1 MFASSW
7 LILLFPLL
15 GFIGLSWYGNR
26 ISRNLV
32 GLVGCGTVGAS
43 FFMSLVTLSNL
54 LFLPDED
61 RVGHV
66 QVLYQWIS
74 AGSFKLNLAILV
86 DPLSVFMF
94 LIVTGVGFVI
104 HVYSLGYMH
113 DDPEYSRFFAYL
125 NLFIFSMLVL
135 VAAADFFF
143 LIVGW
148 ALVGLASYLL
158 IGFWREKPSAVLAA
172 RKAFVMNVIGDV
184 GMVIAALVIFESFGT
199 LNFIDVFSAAPGAF
213 RPNDDT
219 ILLITL
225 LLLVGAFAKS
235 AQLPLHT
242 WLPDAMEGPTPVSAL
257 IHAATMVTAGVY
269 LIARCHVLYELAPF
283 TMYFIAGVG
292 IITAVFAGSMALV
305 QYDIKRVIAYSTMS
319 QLGYMF
325 LAMGI
330 GVYSMGMFHLMTHAF
345 FKALL
350 FMAAGSVIHSLGGEQ
365 DIRNMGG
372 LKKVMPITHA
382 TFLIG
387 ALALAGFPLTS
398 GFFSKEAIIMS
409 SYYADM
415 GNIIF
420 WVVAI
425 LAAGMTA
432 FYIFRVYF
440 YTFFGD
446 LRNSQAHPHESPM
459 IMTVPLLV
467 LAGLALFGGVLAPWV
482 DSFLAPVFGY
492 TVVHHHDTV
501 LETIA
506 VIAGIGGIA
515 TAGLLYLVS
524 KDRLS
529 LFKEAIAPL
538 YDLLFNK
545 FYVDEIYDFL
555 IVRPTKAIGAFLEQ
569 KGEREG
575 IDFAVDQV
583 AVQVKE
589 TSHIISLWQSGKV
602 RAYALNM
609 IVGVVTI
616 LMFVVFM

>member
-7 LILLFPLL
+7 FILLFPLA
-15 GFIGLSWYGNR
+15 GFIFLSWYGNR
-26 ISRNLV
+26 ISKILV
-32 GLVGCGTVGAS
+32 GSIGCGVVGAS
-43 FFMSLVTLSNL
+43 FLTSLVALSNL
-54 LFLPDED
+54 LFLPAEE
-61 RVGHV
+61 RVGKV

-74 AGSFKLNLAILV
+74 SGNFKLDLAILV

-104 HVYSLGYMH
+104 HIYSIGYMH
-113 DDPEYSRFFAYL
+113 DDPEYARFFSYL

-158 IGFWREKPSAVLAA
+158 IGFYKEKTSAVLAA

-184 GMVIAALVIFESFGT
+184 GMVIAAFVIFESFGT
-199 LNFIDVFSAAPGAF
+199 LNFIEVFAAAPGTF
-213 RPNDDT
+213 RINDDQ

-283 TMYFIAGVG
+283 TMYLIATVGVL
-292 IITAVFAGSMALV
+292 TAIFAGTMGML

-330 GVYSMGMFHLMTHAF
+330 GVYSLGMFHLMTHAF

-350 FMAAGSVIHSLGGEQ
+350 FLAAGSVIHAMDGEQ
-365 DIRNMGG
+365 DIRKMGG
-372 LKKVMPITHA
+372 LKKVMPLTHA

-398 GFFSKEAIIMS
+398 GYFSKEAIILS
-409 SYYADM
+409 SYHEDM
-415 GNIIF
+415 GNFIF
-420 WVVAI
+420 WAI
-425 LAAGMTA
+425 ALITAGMTA

-440 YTFFGD
+440 STFIGETRSPD
-446 LRNSQAHPHESPM
+446 AHPHESPTTM
-459 IMTVPLLV
+459 VLPLIILAVFALGGGLLSPLV
-467 LAGLALFGGVLAPWV
+467 DG
-482 DSFLAPVFGY
+482 FLAPVFGREA
-492 TVVHHHDTV
+492 HHYHDGF
-501 LETIA
+501 LETVA
-506 VIAGIGGIA
+506 LIAGIGGIA
-515 TAGLLYLVS
+515 TAALVYQVS
-524 KDRLS
+524 KDRIELI
-529 LFKEAIAPL
+529 KEALAPL
-538 YDLLFNK
+538 YDLVFHK
-545 FYVDEIYDFL
+545 YYIDEIYDLL
-555 IVRPTKAIGAFLEQ
+555 IVKPTKAIGAFMEEKAEKQ
-569 KGEREG
+569 G
-575 IDFAVDQV
+575 IDFAVDEV
-583 AVQVKE
+583 GFQVKE
-589 TSHIISLWQSGKV
+589 VSRGIGFWQSG
-602 RAYALNM
+602 RIRTYALNM
-609 IVGVVTI
+609 VAGMVII
-616 LMFVVFM
+616 LLFVVFL

>member
-1 MFASSW
+1 LFASSW

-15 GFIGLSWYGNR
+15 GFIALSWYGDR
-26 ISRNLV
+26 ISKNLV

-43 FFMSLVTLSNL
+43 FFMTLVTLSNL
-54 LFLPDED
+54 LFLPPEE
-61 RVGHV
+61 RVGQV
-66 QVLYQWIS
+66 QTLYNWIS
-74 AGSFKLNLAILV
+74 AGSFKLDLAILI

-94 LIVTGVGFVI
+94 LVVTGVGLVI
-104 HVYSLGYMH
+104 HVYSIGYMH
-113 DDPEYSRFFAYL
+113 DDPEYSRFFSYL

-158 IGFWREKPSAVLAA
+158 IGFWREKTSAVLAA

-184 GMVIAALVIFESFGT
+184 GMVIAAFAIFESFGT
-199 LNFIDVFSAAPGAF
+199 LSFVEVFSSAPGMF
-213 RPNDDT
+213 RSNDDT
-219 ILLITL
+219 MLLITL

-269 LIARCHVLYELAPF
+269 LVARCHVLYELAPF

-330 GVYSMGMFHLMTHAF
+330 GVYSLGMFHLMTHAF

-350 FMAAGSVIHSLGGEQ
+350 FLAAGSVIHSLDGEQ
-365 DIRNMGG
+365 DIRKMGG
-372 LKKVMPITHA
+372 LKSIMPLTHA

-409 SYYADM
+409 SYYAEM
-415 GNIIF
+415 GNFVF
-420 WVVAI
+420 WAVAI

-440 YTFFGD
+440 YTFPGE
-446 LRNSQAHPHESPM
+446 LRNSGTHPHESPM
-459 IMTVPLLV
+459 IMAVPLLV
-467 LAGLALFGGVLAPWV
+467 LASLALFSGLLGPWV
-482 DSFLAPVFGY
+482 DSFLAPVFGH
-492 TVVHHHDTV
+492 VVEHHHDNV

-506 VIAGIGGIA
+506 VLVGIGGIA
-515 TAGLLYLVS
+515 TAALLYMVSEDRMSLV
-524 KDRLS
+524 
-529 LFKEAIAPL
+529 KEALAPL

-555 IVRPTKAIGAFLEQ
+555 IVRPTKSIGAFMEQ
-569 KGEREG
+569 KAEKEG
-575 IDFAVDQV
+575 IDFIVDEV
-583 AVQVKE
+583 GVQVKE
-589 TSHIISLWQSGKV
+589 VSHVISLWQSGKV
-602 RAYALNM
+602 RTYALNM
-609 IVGVVTI
+609 VVGMVTI
-616 LMFVVFM
+616 LLFVVFM

>member
-1 MFASSW
+1 LFSSSW
-7 LILLFPLL
+7 LILIFPLA
-15 GFIGLSWYGNR
+15 GFIFLSWYGGR
-26 ISRNLV
+26 ISKLLV

-43 FFMSLVTLSNL
+43 FITSLVALSDL
-54 LFLPDED
+54 LFVPPEE
-61 RVGHV
+61 RIGKIH
-66 QVLYQWIS
+66 VLYQWVS
-74 AGSFKLNLAILV
+74 AANFKLDLAILV

-104 HVYSLGYMH
+104 HVYSIGYMH
-113 DDPEYSRFFAYL
+113 DDPEYSRFFSYL

-135 VAAADFFF
+135 IAAADFFF

-158 IGFWREKPSAVLAA
+158 IGFYKEKTSAVFAA

-184 GMVIAALVIFESFGT
+184 GMVIAAFVVFENFGT
-199 LNFIDVFSAAPGAF
+199 LSFIDVFAAAPETF
-213 RPNDDT
+213 RQNDDQ

-269 LIARCHVLYELAPF
+269 LIARCHTLYELAPF
-283 TMYFIAGVG
+283 TMYLIATVGVL
-292 IITAVFAGSMALV
+292 TAVFAGTMGMV

-330 GVYSMGMFHLMTHAF
+330 GVYSLGMFHLMTHAF

-350 FMAAGSVIHSLGGEQ
+350 FLAAGSVIHALDGEQ
-365 DIRNMGG
+365 DIRKMGG
-372 LKKVMPITHA
+372 LKNVMPLTHA

-398 GFFSKEAIIMS
+398 GYFSKEAIILS
-409 SYYADM
+409 SYHAEM
-415 GNIIF
+415 GNFVF
-420 WVVAI
+420 WAI
-425 LAAGMTA
+425 ALITAGMTA

-440 YTFFGD
+440 STFIGQTRSPN
-446 LRNSQAHPHESPM
+446 LHPHESPVTM
-459 IMTVPLLV
+459 ALPLVFLAV
-467 LAGLALFGGVLAPWV
+467 LALGGGALGPLV
-482 DSFLAPVFGY
+482 DGFLAPVFGREA
-492 TVVHHHDTV
+492 HHFHDGV

-506 VIAGIGGIA
+506 LIAGIGGIA
-515 TAGLLYLVS
+515 TAALIYQVS
-524 KDRLS
+524 KDRIELM
-529 LFKEAIAPL
+529 KEVFAPL

-545 FYVDEIYDFL
+545 YYVDEIYDFL
-555 IVRPTKAIGAFLEQ
+555 IVKPTKAIGTFMEEKAEKQ
-569 KGEREG
+569 GV
-575 IDFAVDQV
+575 DFAVDQV
-583 AVQVKE
+583 GFQVKE
-589 TSHIISLWQSGKV
+589 VSRGISFWQTGRV
-602 RAYALNM
+602 RTYALNM
-609 IVGVVTI
+609 VAGMVVI
-616 LMFVVFM
+616 LLFVVFL

>member
-1 MFASSW
+1 M
-7 LILLFPLL
+7 
-15 GFIGLSWYGNR
+15 
-26 ISRNLV
+26 

-43 FFMSLVTLSNL
+43 FFMTLVTLSNL
-54 LFLPDED
+54 LFLPPEE
-61 RVGHV
+61 RVGQV
-66 QVLYQWIS
+66 QTLYQWVS
-74 AGSFKLNLAILV
+74 AGSFKLDLAILV

-104 HVYSLGYMH
+104 HVYSVGYMH

-158 IGFWREKPSAVLAA
+158 IGFWREKPRAVLAA

-199 LNFIDVFSAAPGAF
+199 LNFVDVFSAAPGMF

-219 ILLITL
+219 MLLITL

-269 LIARCHVLYELAPF
+269 LVARCHVLYELAPF

-292 IITAVFAGSMALV
+292 VITAVFAGSMALV

-330 GVYSMGMFHLMTHAF
+330 GVYSLGMFHLMTHAF

-350 FMAAGSVIHSLGGEQ
+350 FMAAGSVIHSLDGEQ
-365 DIRNMGG
+365 DLRKMGG
-372 LKKVMPITHA
+372 LKNVMPITHA

-398 GFFSKEAIIMS
+398 GYFSKEAIILS
-409 SYYADM
+409 SYHADM
-415 GNIIF
+415 GNFVF
-420 WVVAI
+420 WAVAV

-440 YTFFGD
+440 YTFVGEP
-446 LRNSQAHPHESPM
+446 RNSQAHPHESPM
-459 IMTVPLLV
+459 IMVVPLLV
-467 LAGLALFGGVLAPWV
+467 LAGLALMGGVLGPWV
-482 DSFLAPVFGY
+482 DSFLAPVFGGH
-492 TVVHHHDTV
+492 VVEHSHDAA

-506 VIAGIGGIA
+506 LLAGIGGIA
-515 TAGLLYLVS
+515 TAGLLYMVS
-524 KDRLS
+524 KDKLG
-529 LFKEAIAPL
+529 LFKEAMGPL
-538 YDLLFNK
+538 YDLLFHK
-545 FYVDEIYDFL
+545 YYVDEIYDFL
-555 IVRPTKAIGAFLEQ
+555 IVRPTKAIGSFMGQ
-569 KGEREG
+569 KVEREG
-575 IDFAVDQV
+575 LDFTVDQV
-583 AVQVKE
+583 GLQVKE
-589 TSHIISLWQSGKV
+589 ISRIISLWQSGNV
-602 RAYALNM
+602 RGYALNM

-616 LMFVVFM
+616 LLFVVFM